1 MKGKIEYINPDGLSK
16 NLAFTQVVTTQ
27 GKGKTMYIGGQD
39 AVHAD
44 GSIVGK
50 GDINS
55 LVDAKAYIQKI
66 NAVQD
71 ISYWSVSL
79 IQSNETIGLITLIK
93 RDYLDLKDIGFA
105 FLPSFL
111 RERLRL
117 RSYRSSHALL
127 S

>member
-1 MKGKIEYINPDGLSK
+1 MKLLTDRLFIQPLSEK
-16 NLAFTQVVTTQ
+16 DVAFIYELLNSE
-27 GKGKTMYIGGQD
+27 GWIKYIGNRD
-39 AVHAD
+39 F
-44 GSIVGK
+44 
-50 GDINS
+50 NS
-55 LVDAKAYIQKI
+55 LVDAKAYIQKN